1 MYPCRHPFETVE
13 IHRDGEVYFCCPAYN
28 KNSIGNVYKDSF
40 KEIWNSDK
48 AKEIRSLVI
57 KGDYRFC
64 DLGICGRKLLDYAPA
79 SVHVSNPPKQVKFCH
94 DKECC
99 LACGGCR
106 KSQLVSSSDDLVRL
120 DSKIEGVYLP
130 ILEGADSVD
139 LAGDGDPFASRHYR
153 TLIKRIVETYPD
165 MKFSFHTNGVLA
177 SRQMLEEL
185 GVVDRLD
192 VIQISFHSS
201 TKQTW
206 QNFTRGRPEQ
216 YDALME
222 NIKYLSELR
231 KSGRLPTLQFNFV
244 ITNFNYRELVP
255 FIRLAK
261 SFSANRVEVWGYRN
275 RSEQTEDEAARLGVF
290 HPVHPEYDKL
300 REILRGPVFADPE
313 VYLYPEIKKIRD
325 EA

>member
-1 MYPCRHPFETVE
+1 M
-13 IHRDGEVYFCCPAYN
+13 
-28 KNSIGNVYKDSF
+28 
-40 KEIWNSDK
+40 
-48 AKEIRSLVI
+48 
-57 KGDYRFC
+57 
-64 DLGICGRKLLDYAPA
+64 
-79 SVHVSNPPKQVKFCH
+79 
-94 DKECC
+94 
-99 LACGGCR
+99 
-106 KSQLVSSSDDLVRL
+106 
-120 DSKIEGVYLP
+120 
-130 ILEGADSVD
+130 D